1 MINIGC
7 NYIIENNKNKY
18 DKTYSYL
25 IEKGLINV
33 LKFPGKLCNYEELNY
48 CMNLAQKLKVKI
60 DLHGLPKMEPKT
72 NSKYMLENIEWDK
85 LPNDLTKF
93 IYKNRISTHI
103 GSEKDVTMEEAN
115 DILLNNIRLIKE
127 KFWEKYSTKIEF
139 GGENQ
144 CGGYGLARDI
154 ISPETISNIWGIL
167 DFGVFDISH
176 AKLASKDLGITYED
190 YINKLANKKKVKILH
205 ISGNID
211 KENRYKDRLDKHFI
225 MDESEIPD
233 IIKTIKE
240 FPNLDLIDTEYAFN
254 SRYSF
259 EKELFIELITLN
271 KIINTFDIEEAIRI
285 YRYVLEKLKNDISN
299 INEIIK
305 EVL

>member
-1 MINIGC
+1 M
-7 NYIIENNKNKY
+7 
-18 DKTYSYL
+18 
-25 IEKGLINV
+25 
-33 LKFPGKLCNYEELNY
+33 
-48 CMNLAQKLKVKI
+48 
-60 DLHGLPKMEPKT
+60 
-72 NSKYMLENIEWDK
+72 
-85 LPNDLTKF
+85 
-93 IYKNRISTHI
+93 YKNRISTHI
-103 GSEKDVTMEEAN
+103 GSERNISMKDSNA
-115 DILLNNIRLIKE
+115 ILLYNIGLIKE
-127 KFWEKYSTKIEF
+127 KFFEKYGMKIEF

-259 EKELFIELITLN
+259 EKELVIEIITLN
-271 KIINTFDIEEAIRI
+271 KIISTLDAKESTRI
-285 YRYVLEKLKNDISN
+285 YRHISENLQNDISN
-299 INEIIK
+299 INKIIE

>member
-7 NYIIENNKNKY
+7 NYILEGNNNKY
-18 DKTYSYL
+18 DELYSYL
-25 IEKGLINV
+25 IKKELINV
-33 LKFPGKLCNYEELNY
+33 LKFPGKLCSYEELNY
-48 CMNLAQKLKVKI
+48 CINLAKETKVKI
-60 DLHGLPKMEPKT
+60 DLHGLPNMEPKT
-72 NSKYMLENIEWDK
+72 NSEHMLEKVKWSN
-85 LPNDLTKF
+85 LTNDLIKNM
-93 IYKNRISTHI
+93 YKNRISTHI

-259 EKELFIELITLN
+259 EKELVIEIITLN
-271 KIINTFDIEEAIRI
+271 KIISTLDAKESTRI
-285 YRYVLEKLKNDISN
+285 YRHISKNLQNDISN
-299 INEIIK
+299 INKIIE